1 MAQGKNEHRM
11 LFDIRGR
18 RKNVVRVVYAVL
30 AVLMGLSLFLVVGG
44 FNLAELFNSSNST
57 GDAAKP
63 YEEQA
68 ERIEA
73 KLVKAPEDPNLLL
86 SLTRAQV
93 NSGNAQVE
101 VEANGQQQITLD
113 AIQEYQRANQS
124 WSEYLKATKEPNVSL
139 AILMSN
145 TLLQLAEYSRSFAEA
160 SSNIQAAVDAQ
171 KIVAEQRP
179 SVGAYTTLSLYTYFT
194 GDFAA
199 ADKAKEEALK
209 LAGGKPEEE
218 SVEKQLAETKKNAE
232 QFLQQ
237 KKQGE
242 KEAKAQAEGK
252 GGAGAGNAEVPGA
265 GESPLGSAF
274 GGGALGE

>member
-1 MAQGKNEHRM
+1 MAGA
-11 LFDIRGR
+11 G
-18 RKNVVRVVYAVL
+18 NVVKVVYAIL

-44 FNLAELFNSSNST
+44 FNLAELFNSGTST

-73 KLVKAPEDPNLLL
+73 KLLKTPEDPNLLL

-93 NSGNAQVE
+93 NAGNAQVE
-101 VEANGQQQITLD
+101 VEPNGQQQITID
-113 AIQEYQRANQS
+113 ALQEYQRANQS
-124 WSEYLKATKEPNVSL
+124 WSEYLEATKEPNVSL

-145 TLLQLAEYSRSFAEA
+145 TLLQLAEYSRSLAEA
-160 SSNIQAAVDAQ
+160 SATIQAAADAQ

-179 SVGAYTTLSLYTYFT
+179 RPAPSRPSPSTPTSPV
-194 GDFAA
+194 DFAA
-199 ADKAKEEALK
+199 ADEAKKEALK
-209 LAGGKPEEE
+209 LAGGKAEEE
-218 SVEKQLAETKKNAE
+218 SVEKQLGETKKSAE
-232 QFLQQ
+232 QFLQR

-242 KEAKAQAEGK
+242 KEAKESAEGK
-252 GGAGAGNAEVPGA
+252 GSAGGAGGAEVPGA

-274 GGGALGE
+274 GGGLGE